1 MPPKKESVPCD
12 NESIKIVTS
21 PKVVRGKD
29 GRFSTP
35 EKHRNKHVTIETT
48 NTLVQPI
55 LVVKTNNAVINNAL
69 NAFLIGI
76 KKGYAVSKL
85 FFQKIGGGFFTSL
98 FISLWCLVIWISGW
112 VLYSLGLS
120 QKGFEFWEKKPFWL
134 RCIHGVFSCGAT
146 VYLLSFIAP
155 YLPLV
160 KRTYAAVVKFATTNH
175 VKELFN
181 PNNKAYLSVIVRF
194 IWKGIVFVGDS
205 IIYILLR
212 LLYHIVLFKVTVD
225 TPYMDEHAINKTSPV
240 NATNST
246 NGNGTRFGEP
256 FFVPLNATYF
266 DEVYEKIKEA
276 LKPKN

>member
-1 MPPKKESVPCD
+1 MPPKKESIPCD
-12 NESIKIVTS
+12 NESIKIITS
-21 PKVVRGKD
+21 PKLVRGKD

-35 EKHRNKHVTIETT
+35 EKHGNKQVTIETK
-48 NTLVQPI
+48 NTLIQPI
-55 LVVKTNNAVINNAL
+55 FVVKTNNVVINNAL
-69 NAFLIGI
+69 NTFLIGI
-76 KKGYAVSKL
+76 RKVHAVLRL
-85 FFQKIGGGFFTSL
+85 FFQKIGGGFFSSL
-98 FISLWCLVIWISGW
+98 FVSLWCLVVWISGW
-112 VLYSLGLS
+112 VLYVLGLS
-120 QKGFEFWEKKPFWL
+120 PKGFEFWEKKPFWF

-155 YLPLV
+155 YLPLA
-160 KRTYAAVVKFATTNH
+160 KRTYDAVVKFTTTNH

-194 IWKGIVFVGDS
+194 IWKGIVFVGDC

-212 LLYHIVLFKVTVD
+212 LLYHTVLFKVTVD
-225 TPYMDEHAINKTSPV
+225 TPYKDEHAQNKTSPV